1 MASIKYCKE
10 KKILFSSQMQA
21 FIYLFILTS
30 QIRFFPDI
38 FENLEVLKDFLIL
51 S

>member
-1 MASIKYCKE
+1 MLQGKENSIFFTNAG
-10 KKILFSSQMQA
+10 IF
-21 FIYLFILTS
+21 FFLTS

-38 FENLEVLKDFLIL
+38 FENSEVLKDFLIL